1 MNSKDSKIKA
11 KLKKF
16 KKHYKNAGENTLNK
30 TTDSFANTD
39 DSNAKFD
46 YAFGDK
52 LGGGIDDTFKKGGFT
67 EQGFVALGDKART
80 GEWKGKFDY
89 AFKDN
94 LGGSIDNT
102 FKKDGSVEQGF
113 VALGDKA
120 RTGEWKGKLDY
131 AFKDNLGGGTES
143 IFGKGGYTEQG
154 FVELGDK
161 MRTDEWKGKLGGG
174 IDDTFKKGGY
184 TEQGFVELGDKART
198 GEWKGKLDY
207 AFGDKLGGG
216 TESIFGKG
224 GSTEQGFVELGDKMR
239 TDEWKGKFDY
249 AFKDNLGGGTESIFG
264 KGGEVDK
271 NFVQPVGDAVTGFFE
286 SAGGFNAYRADQVPR
301 YIPPYIRRR
310 LDSQKKKE
318 LNMAKI
324 MAGTGPISMFIIQVL
339 DFSVDLIINII
350 DILTGLFVDG
360 FDFAYGGLL
369 GEYQGI
375 FPEKNA
381 YGSTFSFRF
390 FRTFITIIT
399 PPVGV
404 FMAKGIKGWM
414 NILVCLILCYIH
426 YVIGILYAF
435 VITFR
440 NRYADRYEKIQEEK
454 MAAIKAEQAAA
465 GQGTVTDYAYIVGGF
480 LFVAAIFIILIFVLR
495 YI

>member
-1 MNSKDSKIKA
+1 MDSEDSQIKE

-16 KKHYKNAGENTLNK
+16 KKHNKKNNK
-30 TTDSFANTD
+30 TTDSFVDTTESD
-39 DSNAKFD
+39 AK
-46 YAFGDK
+46 
-52 LGGGIDDTFKKGGFT
+52 TKGG
-67 EQGFVALGDKART
+67 
-80 GEWKGKFDY
+80 
-89 AFKDN
+89 
-94 LGGSIDNT
+94 
-102 FKKDGSVEQGF
+102 
-113 VALGDKA
+113 
-120 RTGEWKGKLDY
+120 LDY
-131 AFKDNLGGGTES
+131 AFKDNLGGGTVDLL
-143 IFGKGGYTEQG
+143 KQGGYAEQG
-154 FVELGDK
+154 FTEFGSAVRG
-161 MRTDEWKGKLGGG
+161 DEWG
-174 IDDTFKKGGY
+174 
-184 TEQGFVELGDKART
+184 
-198 GEWKGKLDY
+198 GKLDY
-207 AFGDKLGGG
+207 AFNDK
-216 TESIFGKG
+216 TKG
-224 GSTEQGFVELGDKMR
+224 GL
-239 TDEWKGKFDY
+239 DY
-249 AFKDNLGGGTESIFG
+249 AFKDNLGGGTSAAFGEGLGGNTDDTFKKGGHIEQGFNKLGDKMRTDEYGGKLDYAFKDNLAGGTEAVFG

-271 NFVQPVGDAVTGFFE
+271 NFIQPVGQAVTGFFE
-286 SAGGFNAYRADQVPR
+286 SSGGFNAYHADQVPR
-301 YIPPYIRRR
+301 YIPPYIKRR

-339 DFSVDLIINII
+339 DFSVDLVVNII
-350 DILTGLFVDG
+350 SILTELFTDG

-381 YGSTFSFRF
+381 YGTSFSFRF

-414 NILVCLILCYIH
+414 NILICLILCYIH

-465 GQGTVTDYAYIVGGF
+465 GQGTPTDYAYVVGGF
-480 LFVAAIFIILIFVLR
+480 LFVAAIIGVFIFVLR